1 MQRFNGWTCAVIALA
16 AVVSYGGSLSTP
28 AASATLIDD
37 IEFWVGE
44 GENRA
49 GMIFDWNDGKSPEAL
64 AWGYRWDGDAT
75 VFDMLTAVAG
85 RTVYKQANSDTL
97 IDEFSGADER
107 LFLRLSM
114 FDFGG
119 GVTGDSIFGVGY
131 DLDGD
136 GGAFTDGFEGNPVG
150 FASDPD
156 DHYFEGWFDA
166 SNAFWFSSISLD
178 AGATFG
184 DFATPQTVLTDEL
197 LVAWAVDPFTF
208 NSFPDPATIEPGPA
222 PNDIPGSPGSPGGVP
237 EPATIVLLLSSA
249 GLMCRRGRRG
259 ACDAGGADF

>member
-1 MQRFNGWTCAVIALA
+1 MQRFNGLTCAAVALVVFLSLLPGQA
-16 AVVSYGGSLSTP
+16 AN
-28 AASATLIDD
+28 AALIDD

-114 FDFGG
+114 FDFGD
-119 GVTGDSIFGVGY
+119 TIFGIGY

-136 GGAFTDGFEGNPVG
+136 GGTFTDGSEGMPTG
-150 FASDPD
+150 AASDPD

-166 SNAFWFSSISLD
+166 SSAFWLSSISRD

-184 DFATPQTVLTDEL
+184 DFATPQTPLTDEQL
-197 LVAWAVDPFTF
+197 MAWAVDPMFTF
-208 NSFPDPATIEPGPA
+208 ASFPDNIVPA
-222 PNDIPGSPGSPGGVP
+222 PAPSSTPGSPGVP
-237 EPATIVLLLSSA
+237 EPATMVLLLSSA
-249 GLMCRRGRRG
+249 GLMLRRGRRF
-259 ACDAGGADF
+259 ACEPGGADF